1 MAKYDW
7 KQLEKE
13 YILSD
18 YKSVSAFLKD
28 KGIKRNGSVQQAVKG
43 WNGKKVQKEFEKSS
57 KVIEKT
63 IEKESE
69 KEAQQIADI
78 KSIANELALNVL
90 KANTELN
97 KHIAKSKTKTK
108 TVIYNSKALKP
119 SKEVTKEQEEANEY
133 ISIIDRQGLKM
144 LASALKDLNEILT
157 DKQGNDETDFNNAKE
172 VLIKIKEVANNGQ
185 DN

>member
-1 MAKYDW
+1 MAKYNW

-18 YKSVSAFLKD
+18 YKSVSSFLKN
-28 KGIKRNGSVQQAVKG
+28 KGISINGSTKKSTKG
-43 WNGKKVQKEFEKSS
+43 WKNKKALKEEQKSTKI
-57 KVIEKT
+57 IEKI
-63 IEKESE
+63 IEKEAE

-78 KSIANELALNVL
+78 KSIANELALNIL

-108 TVIYNSKALKP
+108 TVTYDPKALKP
-119 SKEVTKEQEEANEY
+119 SKEVTKETEKVNEY

-144 LASALKDLNEILT
+144 LTSALKDLNEILKLEELIDRKEDSKRSI
-157 DKQGNDETDFNNAKE
+157 DKDKRGS
-172 VLIKIKEVANNGQ
+172 
-185 DN
+185 

>member
-1 MAKYDW
+1 MAKYNW

-18 YKSVSAFLKD
+18 YKSVSSFLKN
-28 KGIKRNGSVQQAVKG
+28 KGISINGSTKKSTKG
-43 WNGKKVQKEFEKSS
+43 WKNKKALKEEQKSTKI
-57 KVIEKT
+57 IEKT
-63 IEKESE
+63 IEKEAE

-78 KSIANELALNVL
+78 KFIANELALNIL

-97 KHIAKSKTKTK
+97 KHTAKSKTKTK
-108 TVIYNSKALKP
+108 TVIYNPKALKP
-119 SKEVTKEQEEANEY
+119 SKEVTKEIEEVNEY

-144 LASALKDLNEILT
+144 LTSALKDLNEILT
-157 DKQGNDETDFNNAKE
+157 DKQGNNETDLNNAKE

-185 DN
+185 DD

>member
-43 WNGKKVQKEFEKSS
+43 WNEKKVQKEFEKSS

-108 TVIYNSKALKP
+108 TVTYDPKALKP
-119 SKEVTKEQEEANEY
+119 SKEVTKEQEEVNEY

-144 LASALKDLNEILT
+144 LASALKDLNEILVN
-157 DKQGNDETDFNNAKE
+157 KEENNNENLNKVE
-172 VLIKIKEVANNGQ
+172 QLLSKIKEEANK
-185 DN
+185 